1 MPLIPCPECEG
12 RVSNR
17 AVACPHCG
25 FPVREGRPTGG
36 EGAAEE
42 KLQEVSPALYGRNPL
57 IHLVVGLLC
66 LVVVGLVL
74 YFIEWMRCK
83 ATRLV
88 ITTERTTLETGI
100 FSRQTNEVRHADLRN
115 VQVSQGFLDRMVG
128 VGRLELSS
136 AGQSNVEIQVA
147 GLPDPQGIAGLI
159 RDHR

>member
-1 MPLIPCPECEG
+1 VAIIACPECEG
-12 RVSNR
+12 RVSSR
-17 AVACPHCG
+17 AIACPHCG
-25 FPVREGRPTGG
+25 FPVQEEQARSGAGGG
-36 EGAAEE
+36 EEM
-42 KLQEVSPALYGRNPL
+42 LRQVSPSLYGRNPL

-74 YFIEWMRCK
+74 YFVEWMRCR

-115 VQVSQGFLDRMVG
+115 VQVHQGLLDRMVG
-128 VGRLELSS
+128 VGKLELSS

-147 GLPDPQGIAGLI
+147 GLPDPQGLAGLI